1 MLTWVHRWKDV
12 DSSGVHQ
19 TLDLLIAFTVLIA
32 QVDGQSKEH
41 LTTEHLIAVDISYVL
56 EFGLHCE
63 GER

>member
-1 MLTWVHRWKDV
+1 M